1 MTIKVSNF
9 VNLNFNTMPKYLL
22 HGSLLAKEGY
32 QEELS
37 QILVEASKLM
47 QTAKGC
53 ELYTISLD
61 PSDKQNVWITE
72 IWSTKEDH
80 DNSLSVDG
88 VRELITK
95 AMPLLANP
103 PTKGQELEIV
113 S

>member
-1 MTIKVSNF
+1 
-9 VNLNFNTMPKYLL
+9 MPKYLL
-22 HGSLLAKEGY
+22 HGSLSAKENH
-32 QEELS
+32 QKELS

-53 ELYTISLD
+53 ELYTVSLD
-61 PSDKQNVWITE
+61 PNDKQQVWITE
-72 IWSTKEDH
+72 IWTTKEDH
-80 DNSLSVDG
+80 DNSLSVAG
-88 VRELITK
+88 VRELITQ

>member
-1 MTIKVSNF
+1 
-9 VNLNFNTMPKYLL
+9 MPKYLL
-22 HGSLLAKEGY
+22 HGSLLAKENC

-37 QILVEASKLM
+37 QILVKASRLM
-47 QTAKGC
+47 LNAKGC
-53 ELYTISLD
+53 ELYIVSLD
-61 PSDKQNVWITE
+61 PNDKQNVWITE
-72 IWSTKEDH
+72 IWATKDDH

-103 PTKGQELEIV
+103 PTKGQELEVV